1 MVAFVVVKEEILPLP
16 EAFKPILGIELVQA
30 YVVPA
35 TPKLLEKSIEEVVEP
50 TQYASDDM
58 ASTVGVGLT
67 VIVKDSLFPVHVV
80 VPWVKLGVTCTTA
93 TTGVELIFVALNEA
107 ILPVDDAAKLI
118 EGVVFVQEYVV
129 PVIAPVKLT
138 AATEALLHTT
148 RLEGSTTVGVG
159 ITLIL
164 NVTGF
169 PTHSSN
175 KLVYFGVTLKFPVCT
190 ELVELTVLKAEILP
204 VLEACIPIE
213 VFVLVHS

>member
-1 MVAFVVVKEEILPLP
+1 M
-16 EAFKPILGIELVQA
+16 
-30 YVVPA
+30 
-35 TPKLLEKSIEEVVEP
+35 
-50 TQYASDDM
+50 
-58 ASTVGVGLT
+58 
-67 VIVKDSLFPVHVV
+67 FPV
-80 VPWVKLGVTCTTA
+80 
-93 TTGVELIFVALNEA
+93 EF
-107 ILPVDDAAKLI
+107 AAKLI
-118 EGVVFVQEYVV
+118 DVAVLVQEYVV

-148 RLEGSTTVGVG
+148 KLGGSTTVGVG

-175 KLVYFGVTLKFPVCT
+175 RLVYFGVTLKFPVCT
-190 ELVELTVLKAEILP
+190 ELVELIVLKAEILP